1 MIRRPL
7 VNVNEKV
14 PGYLEGALA
23 LGCVLGGGLA
33 EPVGRRAV
41 GVVLELAGCAAD
53 LADAAAGLPTR
64 AGDAPVVLAA
74 LLLVCLS
81 VAPPLS
87 HRILLPPP
95 PPRRGP
101 PRPPPPPPPP
111 PPKPPKPPRP
121 SREGGRASSTLIVR
135 PSSGFP
141 FSSSIALRPS
151 ALVAISTKPKPRE
164 RPEERAVT
172 TLADSTVPGCSE
184 KARR

>member
-14 PGYLEGALA
+14 PGYLEGALT

-53 LADAAAGLPTR
+53 LADAGAGLPAR

-81 VAPPLS
+81 AAPRLY
-87 HRILLPPP
+87 HRILLPPPP

-111 PPKPPKPPRP
+111 PKTPRPP
-121 SREGGRASSTLIVR
+121 SREGGRAS
-135 PSSGFP
+135 
-141 FSSSIALRPS
+141 
-151 ALVAISTKPKPRE
+151 
-164 RPEERAVT
+164 
-172 TLADSTVPGCSE
+172 
-184 KARR
+184 

>member
-23 LGCVLGGGLA
+23 LDRVLGGGLA

-53 LADAAAGLPTR
+53 LADAGAGFPAR

-81 VAPPLS
+81 AAPRLY

-111 PPKPPKPPRP
+111 PPQPPRP

-135 PSSGFP
+135 PSSVFP

-151 ALVAISTKPKPRE
+151 ALVDISTKPKPRE
-164 RPEERAVT
+164 RPE
-172 TLADSTVPGCSE
+172 
-184 KARR
+184 